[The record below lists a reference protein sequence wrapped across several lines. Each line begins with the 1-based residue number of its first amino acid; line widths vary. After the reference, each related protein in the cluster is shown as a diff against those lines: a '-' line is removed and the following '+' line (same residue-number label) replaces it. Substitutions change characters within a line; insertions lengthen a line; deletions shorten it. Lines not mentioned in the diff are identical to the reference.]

1 MAKHRRIAAAV
12 VKTAGVISSTSSNAL
27 TTVRRRSQPNDPTLP
42 AILEFQW
49 PSTAIVNA
57 PVPRSARGVVWVIA
71 SMVGVLVVA
80 MALIP
85 VDQVVTARG
94 LVVSKSPTIVVQPLE
109 TSIVRAIE
117 VHEGQ
122 QVRAGEVLARLDPTF
137 ASADFDALTSQVS
150 NLEAEVSRLQAEA
163 GGKPFTYSGHDP
175 NWLLQAS
182 IYAQRKAE
190 FDSKIDNYEHQL
202 DERSAVISRSQS
214 DADGYRERL
223 RVAQDIEQ
231 MRLKLEALQSGSR
244 LNTLLATDTR
254 AEMARSLANAEQTA
268 EGAKLD
274 RAALAAERE
283 AYIRGWQADSG
294 QKLSEANSKLSDARE
309 LLNKAKLRQQLVELR
324 SERDAIV
331 QSVAKVS
338 VGSVLQSGERF
349 ITLVPEDAPLEVEAN
364 ISGRDNGFVHVTDP
378 VAIKFDTFPYSQFG
392 MAQGTVRIVSPD
404 SFTAQAEARN
414 PTSAVPVPSSGTE
427 PFYRTRI
434 GIDRVML
441 HNVPQDFHVIPGM
454 PVTADIKVGKRTV
467 LRYVLGLML
476 PVAQEA
482 MREP

>member
-1 MAKHRRIAAAV
+1 MTKYPRIGAAFA
-12 VKTAGVISSTSSNAL
+12 KTAGVISSTSSNAL
-27 TTVRRRSQPNDPTLP
+27 TTVRRRSQADDATLP

-57 PVPRSARGVVWVIA
+57 PVPRSARGIVWVIA
-71 SMVGVLVVA
+71 SMVGALVVV
-80 MALIP
+80 MGLIP

-94 LVVSKSPTIVVQPLE
+94 LVVSKSPTILVQPLE
-109 TSIVRAIE
+109 TSIVRSIE
-117 VHEGQ
+117 VREGQ

-163 GGKPFTYSGHDP
+163 VSKPFTYSGDDP
-175 NWLLQAS
+175 NWQLQAS

-214 DADGYRERL
+214 DAEGYRERL

-274 RAALAAERE
+274 RGALAAERE
-283 AYIRGWQADSG
+283 AFIRGWQADSG

-309 LLNKAKLRQQLVELR
+309 QL
-324 SERDAIV
+324 
-331 QSVAKVS
+331 
-338 VGSVLQSGERF
+338 
-349 ITLVPEDAPLEVEAN
+349 
-364 ISGRDNGFVHVTDP
+364 
-378 VAIKFDTFPYSQFG
+378 
-392 MAQGTVRIVSPD
+392 
-404 SFTAQAEARN
+404 
-414 PTSAVPVPSSGTE
+414 
-427 PFYRTRI
+427 
-434 GIDRVML
+434 
-441 HNVPQDFHVIPGM
+441 
-454 PVTADIKVGKRTV
+454 
-467 LRYVLGLML
+467 
-476 PVAQEA
+476 
-482 MREP
+482 